1 MPGATC
7 LTTQNKIRLIA
18 VEGIVK
24 SNNTLLAKNLAS
36 VSHARTILEEDGASP
51 MIDLH
56 CTDPKDLV
64 FKKHILRLLD
74 RYKAQK
80 EIVQTEIFYDQVIS
94 DYLFYADRI
103 YANLKLEPEEA
114 ALYDA
119 MFNFMEKEVAIPDLV
134 IYLQHNTDTVLEKL
148 YANYGIKNNLKG
160 RSSIDE
166 NYVRK
171 LNEEF
176 NEFFMYFRWSPVLII
191 NANQLKPENP
201 KHVEDL
207 LFKMQRPISG
217 VIFYNP
223 PVGV

>member
-1 MPGATC
+1 MISKD
-7 LTTQNKIRLIA
+7 NIKLIA

-24 SNNTLLAKNLAS
+24 RNNTILAKHLAELS
-36 VSHARTILEEDGASP
+36 NARTILEEEHASS
-51 MIDLH
+51 MIDINSS
-56 CTDPKDLV
+56 DPKDLI

-80 EIVQTEIFYDQVIS
+80 EIVQTEIFHERIIS

-103 YANLKLEPEEA
+103 YANLKLEPEELS
-114 ALYDA
+114 LYDT

-134 IYLQHNTDTVLEKL
+134 IYLQNTTDTVLEKL
-148 YANYGIKNNLKG
+148 YSNYGIKNNLKG
-160 RSSIDE
+160 KNSIDE
-166 NYVRK
+166 NYVRT

-176 NEFFMYFRWSPVLII
+176 NEFFMYFRWAPVLIV
-191 NANQLKPENP
+191 NANQLNPEDP
-201 KHVEDL
+201 KHVQDL

-223 PVGV
+223 PVIN

>member
-1 MPGATC
+1 M
-7 LTTQNKIRLIA
+7 TTQKKIKLIA
-18 VEGIVK
+18 IEGIVK

-36 VSHARTILEEDGASP
+36 ISHARTILEEDGASP
-51 MIDLH
+51 IIDLH
-56 CTDPKDLV
+56 CADPKDLV

-94 DYLFYADRI
+94 DYLFFADRI
-103 YANLKLEPEEA
+103 YANLKLEPEDT
-114 ALYDA
+114 ALYEA

-134 IYLQHNTDTVLEKL
+134 IYLQHSTDTVLEKL

-160 RSSIDE
+160 RNAIDE
-166 NYVRK
+166 NYVRT

-176 NEFFMYFRWSPVLII
+176 NEFFMYFRWAPVLII
-191 NANQLKPENP
+191 NANQLNPENP

-223 PVGV
+223 PSGI

>member
-1 MPGATC
+1 MTS
-7 LTTQNKIRLIA
+7 QNKIKLIA

-24 SNNTLLAKNLAS
+24 SYNTLLAKNLAS
-36 VSHARTILEEDGASP
+36 LSNARTILEEDGASP
-51 MIDLH
+51 LIDLQS
-56 CTDPKDLV
+56 TDPKDLV

-80 EIVQTEIFYDQVIS
+80 QIVQTEIFHDQVIS

-103 YANLKLEPEEA
+103 YANLKLEPEDA
-114 ALYDA
+114 ALYET

-160 RSSIDE
+160 RNSIDE
-166 NYVRK
+166 NYVRT

-176 NEFFMYFRWSPVLII
+176 NEFFMYFRWAPVII
-191 NANQLKPENP
+191 VNANQLNPENP

-223 PVGV
+223 PAGV